1 MVEVVALTRPMGEV
15 GVSVKG
21 VVVRV
26 AARDAVKVVSNS
38 IHLEVEVEV
47 EVEVVEEEGSHN
59 SK

>member
-1 MVEVVALTRPMGEV
+1 M
-15 GVSVKG
+15 SVKG

-47 EVEVVEEEGSHN
+47 EVVEEEGSHN